1 MLDLACPLSQSVF
14 RNDDL
19 TPSVRDIGGLVFS
32 TFLARV
38 SLPEFPLLVYGF
50 FSRFREILTAL

>member
-1 MLDLACPLSQSVF
+1 VF